1 MDQIQ
6 IIPVAPYAFLYL
18 DNFIAWFQKLYRL
31 GCQYAMTDERTRR
44 LNTAQHSL
52 KIRGGTPAQEMI

>member
-1 MDQIQ
+1 
-6 IIPVAPYAFLYL
+6 L
-18 DNFIAWFQKLYRL
+18 WEKK
-31 GCQYAMTDERTRR
+31 DERTRR